1 MQIRTRLTLSFFG
14 IAACILAGLLLYV
27 YWTFRHDTQDV
38 FFQNLRSKATV
49 AAQTLLPE
57 ANNLQPIPA
66 ALGSDEDTLPYRDN
80 ISLYNEGYERV
91 FSAQKDAPMVGIR
104 VLQEVQ
110 GGNELRFQHHNLQAL
125 ATLLHS
131 GKGLPVVLVV
141 EGYYDP
147 TSVLQLRKLLIYSF
161 FIGLLILL
169 LTSWY
174 FAGRALRPVDRFME
188 QVNRLSPARPEE
200 RIETEGKTDEIARL
214 AETFNNMLD
223 RVENAF
229 RVQRMFLSNVSHE
242 LKNPLTAVRAQIEVA
257 LQRERE
263 PEAYRRALQ
272 SVLDDVETMSEV
284 EEKLLQLARI
294 HNDPAG
300 IPLGPVRLDELL
312 WQARDFLKKNHPE
325 YQVSIEMHELP
336 EEGEDL
342 VIQAN
347 EPLLRSAITNLM
359 ENACKYSPD
368 HRVLVQTRFAA
379 DGRHAVDIS
388 DKGPGI
394 PVEEIPLIFEPFYRS
409 PRHRAT
415 QKGTG
420 VGLSLV
426 RSILDLHR
434 IAISVSNA
442 PKGGAV
448 FSLLFPAAS

>member
-14 IAACILAGLLLYV
+14 IAACLLAGLLLYV

-38 FFQNLRSKATV
+38 FFQNLRSKAAV

-57 ANNLQPIPA
+57 AGKLQPMPST
-66 ALGSDEDTLPYRDN
+66 LGSEDDTLPYRDN

-91 FSAQKDAPMVGIR
+91 FSSHPEAPAVGIR
-104 VLQEVQ
+104 ILQEVQ
-110 GGNELRFQHHNLQAL
+110 TSDEVRFEQHNLQAL
-125 ATLLHS
+125 ATLQHS
-131 GKGLPVVLVV
+131 DKGLPYVLVV

-147 TSVLQLRKLLIYSF
+147 TNVLQLRKLLIYSF
-161 FIGLLILL
+161 VIGLLILL

-174 FAGRALRPVDRFME
+174 FAGQALRPIDRFME
-188 QVNRLSPARPEE
+188 QVNRLSPAQPEG

-242 LKNPLTAVRAQIEVA
+242 LKNPLTAIRAQIEVA
-257 LQRERE
+257 LHRERE

-272 SVLDDVETMSEV
+272 SVLDDVEAMSDV

-300 IPLGPVRLDELL
+300 IPLEPVRLDELL
-312 WQARDFLKKNHPE
+312 WQAKDHLKKNYPE
-325 YQVSIEMHELP
+325 YQISLEMHALP
-336 EEGEDL
+336 EHGDDL
-342 VIQAN
+342 IIQAN
-347 EPLLRSAITNLM
+347 EALLRSAVTNLM

-368 HRVLVQTRFAA
+368 HRVVVQTRFAMN
-379 DGRHAVDIS
+379 GRHLVDIS

-394 PVEEIPLIFEPFYRS
+394 PEEEIPLIFEPFYRS
-409 PRHRAT
+409 PRHRSSK
-415 QKGTG
+415 KGTG

-426 RSILDLHR
+426 RSILDLHH
-434 IAISVSNA
+434 IQISVSNA
-442 PKGGAV
+442 PGGGAV
-448 FSLLFPAAS
+448 FSLQFPAAF